1 MNRPDGLLGQYLHLL
16 CGIDVDPITSL
27 SRSYQILICFYIGY
41 NNMHKEDVQEAG
53 QAKFE
58 AMNILLANHFRELV
72 SAFIN

>member
-1 MNRPDGLLGQYLHLL
+1 
-16 CGIDVDPITSL
+16 
-27 SRSYQILICFYIGY
+27 
-41 NNMHKEDVQEAG
+41 MHKEDVQEAG